1 MVLHSSFKWI
11 KSHFLSSK
19 SWQKGVKKS
28 HPQSGAKEQGQ
39 RIIFLPPLGI
49 GFGNLTATAEN
60 IQPGSEETK
69 GPDGAEI
76 FVKAATNCC
85 GTCCNYCCCMCCI
98 QAFTRINNQCAIA
111 FTQLCVGL
119 GCFSCINCCADICC
133 SGNENWNVN
142 ICCMVVV
149 YYIEISVYWVV
160 ILEMYMLESSVLFYS
175 SFSCHNWV
183 V

>member
-133 SGNENWNVN
+133 SGNEN
-142 ICCMVVV
+142 
-149 YYIEISVYWVV
+149 
-160 ILEMYMLESSVLFYS
+160 
-175 SFSCHNWV
+175 
-183 V
+183 